1 MATVAAKRKRT
12 TSKRTFNRLANALEQ
27 ILQGDSPQM
36 TIQRRYVDLKDTWR
50 EVQAT
55 HDEYI
60 DSLEEDAD
68 VEAEDAWLN
77 ELSDIF
83 YKLEIQMDLVL
94 DERKE
99 VNSEEVNGD
108 LKQTKTVKQSTVQI
122 ERMKFDIFD
131 GDIRKYP
138 KFKDEF
144 LRYIEPLCKDNQL
157 PFILKS
163 YLSES
168 IRDDVENVGEN
179 MEAIW
184 ERLDR
189 KYGNEDRIVDA
200 ILADIKHLRDNQ
212 NDDQT
217 TLEMIKIIEK
227 ANNDLTRMNKR
238 VEMQNSTII
247 SIIEEKMSSEMYE
260 EWVKEITA
268 NIDIAVPKFEKLL
281 SFMNQ
286 WRNRIE
292 YKIAGIRNLEER
304 IAETNHGQGLVKRQY
319 YSQKQKCWIHKVN
332 DDHPI
337 WRCRVFQ
344 NKSVEERIQLARE
357 NHACFSCLE
366 VGHDSTACTKGF
378 KCKQTGCNQT
388 HNQLLHQ
395 TSPGVLNFHAQKFSE
410 PNKDKTIL
418 PLQ

>member
-131 GDIRKYP
+131 GNIRKYP

-247 SIIEEKMSSEMYE
+247 SIIEEKM
-260 EWVKEITA
+260 
-268 NIDIAVPKFEKLL
+268 
-281 SFMNQ
+281 
-286 WRNRIE
+286 
-292 YKIAGIRNLEER
+292 
-304 IAETNHGQGLVKRQY
+304 
-319 YSQKQKCWIHKVN
+319 
-332 DDHPI
+332 
-337 WRCRVFQ
+337 
-344 NKSVEERIQLARE
+344 
-357 NHACFSCLE
+357 
-366 VGHDSTACTKGF
+366 
-378 KCKQTGCNQT
+378 
-388 HNQLLHQ
+388 
-395 TSPGVLNFHAQKFSE
+395 
-410 PNKDKTIL
+410 
-418 PLQ
+418 

>member
-108 LKQTKTVKQSTVQI
+108 LKQTTVQI

-144 LRYIEPLCKDNQL
+144 LR
-157 PFILKS
+157 
-163 YLSES
+163 
-168 IRDDVENVGEN
+168 
-179 MEAIW
+179 
-184 ERLDR
+184 
-189 KYGNEDRIVDA
+189 
-200 ILADIKHLRDNQ
+200 
-212 NDDQT
+212 
-217 TLEMIKIIEK
+217 
-227 ANNDLTRMNKR
+227 
-238 VEMQNSTII
+238 
-247 SIIEEKMSSEMYE
+247 
-260 EWVKEITA
+260 
-268 NIDIAVPKFEKLL
+268 
-281 SFMNQ
+281 
-286 WRNRIE
+286 
-292 YKIAGIRNLEER
+292 
-304 IAETNHGQGLVKRQY
+304 
-319 YSQKQKCWIHKVN
+319 
-332 DDHPI
+332 
-337 WRCRVFQ
+337 
-344 NKSVEERIQLARE
+344 
-357 NHACFSCLE
+357 
-366 VGHDSTACTKGF
+366 
-378 KCKQTGCNQT
+378 
-388 HNQLLHQ
+388 
-395 TSPGVLNFHAQKFSE
+395 
-410 PNKDKTIL
+410 
-418 PLQ
+418 

>member
-12 TSKRTFNRLANALEQ
+12 TSKRTFNRLANALKQ
-27 ILQGDSPQM
+27 ILQGDSPQMTIQRRYVDLQGDSPQMTIQRRYVDLQGDSPQMTIQRRYVDLQGDSPQMTIQRRYVDLQGDSPQM

-163 YLSES
+163 YLSEI

-212 NDDQT
+212 NDGQT

-227 ANNDLTRMNKR
+227 ANNDLIRMNKR

-268 NIDIAVPKFEKLL
+268 NIDITVPKFEKLL

-304 IAETNHGQGLVKRQY
+304 IAETNHGQGLVKR
-319 YSQKQKCWIHKVN
+319 
-332 DDHPI
+332 
-337 WRCRVFQ
+337 
-344 NKSVEERIQLARE
+344 
-357 NHACFSCLE
+357 
-366 VGHDSTACTKGF
+366 
-378 KCKQTGCNQT
+378 
-388 HNQLLHQ
+388 
-395 TSPGVLNFHAQKFSE
+395 
-410 PNKDKTIL
+410 
-418 PLQ
+418 